1 MLQTDID
8 GKHLQHVKQQ
18 NKARC
23 GRLGGIYSQRPAQG
37 NYVVQ
42 CYCLCGHTTISWSF
56 DKFWFVFN
64 SECIIIF
71 FLLHIQD
78 IGEKV
83 YTVPKVVNEIKDKAT
98 LQRLQFL
105 PYQLTPKSPS
115 PESIRIGMIYVF
127 KISSSL
133 VSATLVEVKNL
144 DWCKVKAHKVIQ
156 EVLPKIRAH
165 IAFKLT
171 TELPQLPYQYHLFT
185 YNVI

>member
-1 MLQTDID
+1 MDIRQFPD
-8 GKHLQHVKQQ
+8 L
-18 NKARC
+18 
-23 GRLGGIYSQRPAQG
+23 LI
-37 NYVVQ
+37 
-42 CYCLCGHTTISWSF
+42 I
-56 DKFWFVFN
+56 WFVFN

-71 FLLHIQD
+71 FWLHIQD

-105 PYQLTPKSPS
+105 PYQLTPKTPS

-144 DWCKVKAHKVIQ
+144 DWCKVKAHKVIR

-165 IAFKLT
+165 IALT
-171 TELPQLPYQYHLFT
+171 DYWATPTSLPVSFVYLQRHITSLLSCILYLLSSVNPTIIQLGNLCTLFVKSF
-185 YNVI
+185 VIMGCLW